1 MFSKVLNLFIHF
13 VEKLMSFSANV
24 LFYAMPRMISAM
36 LYDSGT
42 GSPDPIRALTALAAM
57 NVVAGAMQVV
67 QRLPLHIAWSATLAT
82 NLFSG

>member
-1 MFSKVLNLFIHF
+1 MLETTLVIF
-13 VEKLMSFSANV
+13 ANV

-36 LYDSGT
+36 PYDSGT

-67 QRLPLHIAWSATLAT
+67 QRLPLHMAWSATLAT